1 MAINYP
7 VSTDLMAVIML
18 KVFIDIDCTMIVSIV
33 ILTLIVKTITMK
45 LADRIVIRKNIV
57 VVSIGVASCSS
68 KA

>member
-1 MAINYP
+1 VAINYP
-7 VSTDLMAVIML
+7 VSTDLMAVIMI
-18 KVFIDIDCTMIVSIV
+18 KVFMAIGCTMIVSIV

-45 LADRIVIRKNIV
+45 LADIIVIRKNIV